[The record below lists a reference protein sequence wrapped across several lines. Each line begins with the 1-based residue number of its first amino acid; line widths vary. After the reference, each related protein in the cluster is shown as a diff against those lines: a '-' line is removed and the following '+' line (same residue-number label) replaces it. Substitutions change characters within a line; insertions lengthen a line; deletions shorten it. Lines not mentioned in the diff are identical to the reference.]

1 MPVSVRL
8 QALIA
13 YSGTD
18 PPTCRWCGSPDCLE
32 LDHIDG
38 GKGQGTA
45 HRRDMARRGTNINYE
60 LRRLGYPP
68 GYQCLCHECHQM
80 KSYAKELKPMAATAS
95 GDEKTAKNFYL
106 RRDVIAQIEK
116 LAKEKGISP
125 SQLIEDLALATTEGT
140 DGHQQKLLGVLHQR
154 HTDLT
159 AAVETLVQQIG
170 ITNGKVA
177 QVQNDVLDLKRD
189 LKNMDTGVLRRILDT
204 VISIHTW
211 TQKSWLKR

>member
-1 MPVSVRL
+1 MSRL

-18 PPTCRWCGSPDCLE
+18 PPTCLWCGSTKDLE
-32 LDHIDG
+32 IDHIVG
-38 GKGQGTA
+38 GQGQGTI
-45 HRRDMARRGTNINYE
+45 HRRDMASRGTNINYE

-68 GYQCLCHECHQM
+68 GYQCLCHPCHQI
-80 KSYAKELKPMAATAS
+80 KSFAKELKPMAATAS

-106 RRDVIAQIEK
+106 RRDVIAQIDK
-116 LAKEKGISP
+116 LAKDKGITA
-125 SQLIEDLALATTEGT
+125 SQLVEDWTLATTDGA

-154 HTDLT
+154 HTELT
-159 AAVETLVQQIG
+159 AVVQTLVQHIS

-204 VISIHTW
+204 VLSIHTW
-211 TQKSWLKR
+211 TQKGWFRR